1 MKRKVVMVG
10 ALVLALGALGGGVAA
25 ASSSGSAG
33 SGTNDAGET
42 DVAITGAE
50 LATRLWPTWA
60 RAR

>member
-1 MKRKVVMVG
+1 MVG